1 MKCSK
6 CPAWGIDNLGF
17 HGCLIR
23 NFIIG
28 DVYRN
33 YHCNK
38 HQITILKAIEYI
50 NIAIDLLN
58 PIYKSMDI

>member
-23 NFIIG
+23 NSIIG

-38 HQITILKAIEYI
+38 HQITILKDIEYVKQ
-50 NIAIDLLN
+50 NEPRN
-58 PIYKSMDI
+58 KFYKWIHED

>member
-23 NFIIG
+23 NSILG
-28 DVYRN
+28 DVYSN

-38 HQITILKAIEYI
+38 KEETILKNIEEVKQ
-50 NIAIDLLN
+50 NEPRN
-58 PIYKSMDI
+58 KFYKWIHEK